1 MADNKSFDLLSDE
14 ELVAIAQKGAEGS
27 EEAFDYILHK
37 FRPHVA
43 RKANSYFLAGAD
55 KDDIIQEGLIG
66 LFKAIRDYKP
76 DKDASFRSFAEL
88 CITRQI
94 ISAVKSASRLKHSPL
109 NSYVSLDKPFQDENY
124 DSTLL
129 DIIAD
134 DASSNPE
141 DIIIGKENM
150 EQVEIKM
157 EEVLSRFECEVLSLY
172 LAGNSYN
179 HIAVYL
185 KKDPKSIDNALQ
197 RIKKKFEKFSDTF
210 R

>member
-1 MADNKSFDLLSDE
+1 MSTQGLFDNMTDE
-14 ELVAIAQKGAEGS
+14 EIVVIAQNGN
-27 EEAFDYILHK
+27 EEALDFILHK

-55 KDDIIQEGLIG
+55 KDDIIQEGMIG
-66 LFKAIRDYKP
+66 LFKAVRDYKT
-76 DKDASFRSFAEL
+76 DKDAAFRSFAEL

-109 NSYVSLDKPFQDENY
+109 NSYISLDKPIQDDNY

-129 DIIAD
+129 DIIA
-134 DASSNPE
+134 AGGASNPE
-141 DIIIGKENM
+141 DIIIGRENM

-172 LAGNSYN
+172 LTGKSYSE
-179 HIAVYL
+179 ISVIL

-210 R
+210 

>member
-1 MADNKSFDLLSDE
+1 MTNSRSFNSMKDE
-14 ELVAIAQKGAEGS
+14 DIVKIAQEGN
-27 EEAFDYILHK
+27 EEALDFIFRK
-37 FRPHVA
+37 FRPQVA

-55 KDDIIQEGLIG
+55 KDDIVQEGMIG

-94 ISAVKSASRLKHSPL
+94 ITAVKSASRLKHSPL
-109 NSYVSLDKPFQDENY
+109 NSYVSLDKPISEDNY

-129 DIIAD
+129 NIIAQGS
-134 DASSNPE
+134 SSNPE
-141 DIIIGKENM
+141 DIVIGKENM

-157 EEVLSRFECEVLSLY
+157 EEVLSGLECKVLSM
-172 LAGNSYN
+172 
-179 HIAVYL
+179 YL
-185 KKDPKSIDNALQ
+185 KGKSYSEIASLLNKDAKSIDNALQ

-210 R
+210 N

>member
-1 MADNKSFDLLSDE
+1 MTNSQSFDSMRDE
-14 ELVAIAQKGAEGS
+14 DIVKIAQSGNED
-27 EEAFDYILHK
+27 AFDFILHK
-37 FRPHVA
+37 FRPQVA

-55 KDDIIQEGLIG
+55 KDDIIQEGMIG
-66 LFKAIRDYKP
+66 LFKAIRDYKE
-76 DKDASFRSFAEL
+76 DKEASFRSFAEL

-109 NSYVSLDKPFQDENY
+109 NTYVSLDKPLKEGNG

-129 DIIAD
+129 NIIAEGS
-134 DASSNPE
+134 SSNPE

-157 EEVLSRFECEVLSLY
+157 EEVLSNLECKVLSMY
-172 LAGNSYN
+172 LSGLSYN
-179 HIAVYL
+179 AIASIL

-210 R
+210 S

>member
-1 MADNKSFDLLSDE
+1 MSTQGSFDNMTDE
-14 ELVAIAQKGAEGS
+14 EIVIIAQSGN
-27 EEAFDYILHK
+27 EEALDFILHK

-55 KDDIIQEGLIG
+55 KDDIIQEGMIG
-66 LFKAIRDYKP
+66 LFKAVRDYKT
-76 DKDASFRSFAEL
+76 DKDAAFRSFAEL

-109 NSYVSLDKPFQDENY
+109 NSYISLDKPIMDDNY

-129 DIIAD
+129 DIIA
-134 DASSNPE
+134 AGGSANPE
-141 DIIIGKENM
+141 DIIIGRENM

-172 LAGNSYN
+172 LTGKSYN
-179 HIAVYL
+179 EISAIL
-185 KKDPKSIDNALQ
+185 KKDSKSIDNALQ

-210 R
+210 

>member
-1 MADNKSFDLLSDE
+1 MSTQGSFDNMTDE
-14 ELVAIAQKGAEGS
+14 EIVIIAQSGN
-27 EEAFDYILHK
+27 EEALDFILHK

-55 KDDIIQEGLIG
+55 KDDIIQEGMIG
-66 LFKAIRDYKP
+66 LFKAVRDYKT
-76 DKDASFRSFAEL
+76 DKDAAFRSFAEL

-109 NSYVSLDKPFQDENY
+109 NSYISLDKPIQDDNY

-129 DIIAD
+129 DIIA
-134 DASSNPE
+134 AGGASNPE
-141 DIIIGKENM
+141 DIIIGRENM

-172 LAGNSYN
+172 LTGKSYN
-179 HIAVYL
+179 EISAIL
-185 KKDPKSIDNALQ
+185 KKDSKSIDNALQ

-210 R
+210 

>member
-1 MADNKSFDLLSDE
+1 MTNSQSFDSMTDE
-14 ELVAIAQKGAEGS
+14 EVVLIAQQDNQDALD
-27 EEAFDYILHK
+27 FILHK
-37 FRPHVA
+37 FRPQVA

-55 KDDIIQEGLIG
+55 KDDIIQEGMIG
-66 LFKAIRDYKP
+66 LFKAVRDYRT

-109 NSYVSLDKPFQDENY
+109 NSYISLDKPIQDENY
-124 DSTLL
+124 DATLL
-129 DIIAD
+129 DIIA
-134 DASSNPE
+134 AGQAANPE
-141 DIIIGKENM
+141 DIIIGRENM

-172 LAGNSYN
+172 LTGKSYSS
-179 HIAVYL
+179 IASIL

-197 RIKKKFEKFSDTF
+197 RIKKKFEKFSDSF
-210 R
+210 N

>member
-1 MADNKSFDLLSDE
+1 MSIQGSFDNMTDE
-14 ELVAIAQKGAEGS
+14 EIVIIAQSGNEDALD
-27 EEAFDYILHK
+27 FILHK

-55 KDDIIQEGLIG
+55 KDDIIQEGMIG
-66 LFKAIRDYKP
+66 LFKAVRDYKT
-76 DKDASFRSFAEL
+76 DKDAAFRSFAEL

-109 NSYVSLDKPFQDENY
+109 NSYISLDKPIQDDNY

-129 DIIAD
+129 DIIA
-134 DASSNPE
+134 AGGSGNPE
-141 DIIIGKENM
+141 DIIIGKESM

-172 LAGNSYN
+172 LTGKSYSE
-179 HIAVYL
+179 ISSIL
-185 KKDPKSIDNALQ
+185 KKDAKSIDNALQ
-197 RIKKKFEKFSDTF
+197 RIKKKFEKFSDAF
-210 R
+210 

>member
-1 MADNKSFDLLSDE
+1 MTNKSFDSMTDE
-14 ELVAIAQKGAEGS
+14 DIVTIAKEGDES
-27 EEAFDYILHK
+27 ALDFILRK

-55 KDDIIQEGLIG
+55 KEDLIQEGMIG
-66 LFKAIRDYKP
+66 LFKAVRDYKD
-76 DKDASFRSFAEL
+76 DKEASFRSFAEL

-94 ISAVKSASRLKHSPL
+94 ITAVKSASRLKHSPL
-109 NSYVSLDKPFQDENY
+109 NSYVSLDKPLQEDNY

-129 DIIAD
+129 NIIAGGS
-134 DASSNPE
+134 SSNPE

-157 EEVLSRFECEVLSLY
+157 EEVLSKLECQVLSMY
-172 LAGNSYN
+172 LKGKSYN
-179 HIAVYL
+179 EIAVIL
-185 KKDPKSIDNALQ
+185 NKDPKSIDNALQ

-210 R
+210 N